1 MSNTLDKNIQEIKEW
16 LDSVSFKKTK
26 FGGVDEADVW
36 KKIDELNSLY
46 EKALIAALAE
56 KNAGDNGTSDI
67 PGTTEK
73 QGERDE

>member
-1 MSNTLDKNIQEIKEW
+1 MSNTLDKDLREIKEW
-16 LDSVSFKKTK
+16 IASVRFKKAK

-56 KNAGDNGTSDI
+56 KNAGSIGNTDAPCIS
-67 PGTTEK
+67 EE
-73 QGERDE
+73 QGECDE